1 MPFTMRSLE
10 RSALRCKDAYPSSVA
25 TLLAGSIFGAIPLSN
40 ASAQISVSPPI
51 ELPAV
56 KVTAPPPTA
65 SPPAPSVAGSSSARN
80 GPSVVVSPTSVAT
93 PGELVASSVT
103 VITAQDLENQQRRTV
118 PDALMTVPGI
128 NVVQSG
134 GPGGLTSV
142 FMRGTNSNHVKV
154 LIDGI
159 DVSDPSNANRSFDFG
174 QLLTSDLAQIEILR
188 GPQSGL
194 YGADALGGV
203 IVITTK
209 KGEGPPKITGSAE
222 GGSFGTFN
230 QTASASGSEGPV
242 NYSLNISHLHSTDT
256 PVTPLDLLPPGRLR
270 NNDYYDNLTYATKFG
285 WDVSPYLAFNVVA
298 RYTDATLKFTG
309 DDFSTFPP
317 APSANQ
323 SIQTVHQLYTRG
335 ETVLTLL
342 DGRFKNYFAVGYT
355 NDWNWNFSPD
365 TLPAVTVNQGDRIK
379 YDWRGVATLAPGI
392 TLIMGLEDQTE
403 RLQVPT
409 TTAEESN
416 RAGYLELQ
424 TEIAKRFYLAAN
436 VRLDDNENFGEHTT
450 WRVAPAFILP
460 GTDTKLKVSV
470 GTAFKAPSLSQRFVD
485 FPAFGFFA
493 NRNLQPEESL
503 GYDVGFEQPLFKNRF
518 RFGTT
523 YFHNDIT
530 NLISFNDTFTTN
542 INIGRAETYGTE
554 SFASLAVTQWF
565 KLRADYTH
573 TTAIDATTG
582 LELLRRPKDKASLTG
597 VWKPIDPWT
606 LSATVLTVSSWVDTD
621 RFGLTP
627 RLTAPGYTVVNVAA
641 DYKVNERATV
651 FGRVDNLFNEHYEDP
666 TGFLR
671 PGIGVFA
678 GVKFSN

>member
-1 MPFTMRSLE
+1 MRSRFTASEQSVSICTLTI
-10 RSALRCKDAYPSSVA
+10 SGICGFAANAIFSS
-25 TLLAGSIFGAIPLSN
+25 T

-51 ELPAV
+51 ELPAITV
-56 KVTAPPPTA
+56 KAPPPAPTA
-65 SPPAPSVAGSSSARN
+65 PVSNSSGARN
-80 GPSVVVSPTSVAT
+80 GPSLVVSPTSMAT
-93 PGELVASSVT
+93 PGEHVASSVT
-103 VITAQDLENQQRRTV
+103 VITAQDLETEQRRTV

-128 NVVQSG
+128 NVVQAG
-134 GPGGLTSV
+134 GPGGLTSI

-159 DVSDPSNANRSFDFG
+159 DVSDPSNPNRAFDFG
-174 QLLTSDLAQIEILR
+174 QLLTNDLAQIEVLR

-203 IVITTK
+203 ISFTTK
-209 KGEGPPKITGSAE
+209 KGEGPLKITGTMEA
-222 GGSFGTFN
+222 GSFGTFN
-230 QTASASGSEGPV
+230 QTSSASGSIDNF
-242 NYSLNISHLHSTDT
+242 NYSLNLGHFRSTDT
-256 PVTPLDLLPPGRLR
+256 PVTPLELLPPGRVR
-270 NNDYYDNLTYATKFG
+270 NNDSYDNLTYATKLG
-285 WDVSPYLAFNVVA
+285 WDVSRDLAFNVVA
-298 RYTDATLKFTG
+298 RYTDATLKFTA

-317 APSANQ
+317 APDAQRSTQ
-323 SIQTVHQLYTRG
+323 IVHQLYTRG
-335 ETVLTLL
+335 ETVLTMF
-342 DGRFKNYFAVGYT
+342 GGMFKNYFAVGYT
-355 NDWNWNFSPD
+355 NDWNWNFTPSMP
-365 TLPAVTVNQGDRIK
+365 PATVNQGDRIK

-392 TLIMGLEDQTE
+392 TLIIGLEDQTE
-403 RLQVPT
+403 RLETPT
-409 TTAEESN
+409 TTAQESN

-424 TEIAKRFYLAAN
+424 TEIAKRFILAAN
-436 VRLDDNENFGEHTT
+436 VRVDDNENFGEHAT
-450 WRVAPAFILP
+450 WRVAPAYILP
-460 GTDTKLKVSV
+460 FTETKLKASI
-470 GTAFKAPSLSQRFVD
+470 GTGFKAPTLSQRFVD

-503 GYDVGFEQPLFKNRF
+503 GYDIGFEQPLFNNRL

-530 NLISFNDTFTTN
+530 SLITFNDTFTTN

-573 TTAIDATTG
+573 TIAIDADTG

-597 VWKPIDPWT
+597 VWNPIDPWT

-627 RLTAPGYTVVNVAA
+627 RLSAPGYTVVNVATN
-641 DYKVNERATV
+641 YKFNEHATV
-651 FGRVDNLFNEHYEDP
+651 FGRIDNLFDEHYQDP

-671 PGIGVFA
+671 PGIGAYV
-678 GVKFSN
+678 GIKLSN